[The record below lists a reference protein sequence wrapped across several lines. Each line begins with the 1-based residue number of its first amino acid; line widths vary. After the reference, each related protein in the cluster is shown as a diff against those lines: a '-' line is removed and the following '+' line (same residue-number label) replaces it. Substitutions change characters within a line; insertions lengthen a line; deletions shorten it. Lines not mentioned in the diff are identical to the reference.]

1 METENFNPNDSIK
14 TIENALSQ
22 AKSEKTGAYYYYILW
37 GALLFIHF
45 LLLFFMTRFPDFK
58 SGLLTSIIWS
68 VFPIGG
74 LLSYLRGKKEDKTEK
89 LVSHYE
95 KVYLYA
101 FGGFA
106 LAYGIIF
113 LSSIVQQSSLFIS
126 LFPVL
131 IGLTVFVVG
140 GITNHKASLVGG
152 VIAIVLTA
160 FSLNTSIE
168 FQYLFAAL
176 ASLIT
181 CLLPGFLMKK
191 NNV

>member
-14 TIENALSQ
+14 TIENALNQ

-37 GALLFIHF
+37 GTLLFIHY
-45 LLLFFMTRFPDFK
+45 LLLFFTTRFPDFK
-58 SGLLTSIIWS
+58 NGLLATIIWS

-74 LLSYLRGKKEDKTEK
+74 LLSYLRGKKDEKTEK
-89 LVSHYE
+89 LLSHYE

-113 LSSIVQQSSLFIS
+113 ISSIIQQSSLFVS
-126 LFPVL
+126 LFPLL
-131 IGLTVFVVG
+131 IGLTVFIVG
-140 GITNHKASLVGG
+140 GITKHKISLTGG
-152 VIAIVLTA
+152 ALGIVLTGI
-160 FSLNTSIE
+160 SLNTSIE
-168 FQYLFAAL
+168 FQYLIASL

-181 CLLPGFLMKK
+181 CLLPGLLMKK
-191 NNV
+191 RNV